1 MERKEAIRREGVID
15 RVKETSPHTPDGV
28 ECPWVKE
35 IFVRLKLSRLRL
47 VLRFGFLPLRPE
59 TGFMKTNL
67 LKTPPY
73 TDGKLRDV
81 ANAGT
86 AGEAL
91 SPFFD
96 FTTSRIKTC

>member
-47 VLRFGFLPLRPE
+47 VLRFGRLPSRP
-59 TGFMKTNL
+59 
-67 LKTPPY
+67 
-73 TDGKLRDV
+73 
-81 ANAGT
+81 T
-86 AGEAL
+86 AGFVFWFKKAPPPRANDKLQDVTKAEAAGVICL
-91 SPFFD
+91 NDFD
-96 FTTSRIKTC
+96 FITACMDTY